1 MFKHL
6 IGAAAAA
13 MAFAAMPAC
22 AEPKPASPPETA
34 TSDADPALWVV
45 KDADTTVYL
54 FGTVHVLKPG
64 LTWFDEA
71 VKTAFD
77 ASDTLVLEM
86 VEPDQATMGQLVAAK
101 GINATGPS
109 LTEQL
114 PEGKRAAVAKAMTDA
129 GVPAQAYERMK
140 PWFAAVVA
148 TLAPVQ
154 KLGYVG
160 ANGPEKVLTAAA
172 KSASKKVDAL
182 ETAEQQL
189 SIFDAL
195 PTKAQVTF
203 LTSSVDQLPE
213 LPKTMESMVGT
224 WAKGDPDG
232 LARLMNDNLDDAPE
246 LEKALLT
253 DRNARWAEWIDK
265 RMDQPGTVFMAVGA
279 GHLAGGN
286 AVQTMLA
293 KHGLKAERVKY

>member
-1 MFKHL
+1 MMKKSML
-6 IGAAAAA
+6 AATAALTL
-13 MAFAAMPAC
+13 AAMPAC
-22 AEPKPASPPETA
+22 AEPKPASPPEAA

-109 LTEQL
+109 LSEQL

-160 ANGPEKVLTAAA
+160 ENGPEKVLTAAA